1 MLEGGVHH
9 AKIVQ
14 TAMERQL
21 PVCISHWAVIHH
33 SQTRA
38 PVQQKRTN
46 VYVPEGVGQ
55 EQI

>member
-14 TAMERQL
+14 TTTERQL
-21 PVCISHWAVIHH
+21 PVCISHWAAIQH
-33 SQTRA
+33 SQMRA
-38 PVQQKRTN
+38 PVQHKRTN